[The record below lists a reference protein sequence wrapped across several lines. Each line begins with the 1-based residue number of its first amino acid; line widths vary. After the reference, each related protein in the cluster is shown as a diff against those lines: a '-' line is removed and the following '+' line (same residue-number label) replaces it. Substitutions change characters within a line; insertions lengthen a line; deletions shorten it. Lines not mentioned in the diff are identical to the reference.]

1 MSDQIKTAK
10 AQADKMSARLKQL
23 GVEIK
28 RTQCLEAIAAINNH
42 PSWNHFC
49 AAVGSV
55 PEGAAPLVPEQVMDR
70 YIVGG
75 LLGAQWAPHVRKV
88 FFDAIS
94 GGHQP
99 IYVELKSSESKPL
112 QVPAGIN
119 VGKIDVRFDWDGNV
133 VSTQGAIT
141 NPDMALAAI
150 GGPLHICLDYDRR
163 PESSTGKAE
172 LSTAFLDMIQNLNGS
187 QKMIGNALAKALE
200 QIADFLSVYCKSLPS
215 PLVIIDDSR
224 AAVSDVTSLVML
236 SNTATEKKSLQ
247 LTERLMASAP
257 LIDRITSSAPSVLFS
272 CSEGF
277 SHVVGPRL
285 KITSFY
291 VTEMPSITSFDTDL
305 LKYIK
310 ATLLELSDGKAAKVR
325 RNKIGLIICVCDL
338 AGVRFNNQME
348 LERHLMTFTN
358 WDTEFMRLVM
368 MDHKLVSVTKSTLSD
383 TLPVIESEPE
393 HYEKTTRGLIMA
405 IGDWV
410 EPLIKTLRD
419 RVISQ

>member
-55 PEGAAPLVPEQVMDR
+55 PEGAAPLVAEQTMNR

-75 LLGAQWAPHVRKV
+75 LLGAQWSPHVRKV

-94 GGHQP
+94 AGHQP

-112 QVPAGIN
+112 RVPAGIS

-133 VSTQGAIT
+133 ASTQGAIT
-141 NPDMALAAI
+141 NPEMALTAI

-163 PESSTGKAE
+163 PDSSTGKDE
-172 LSTAFLDMIQNLNGS
+172 LSSDFLDMIQNLNGS
-187 QKMIGNALAKALE
+187 QKKVGNALAKALE

-224 AAVSDVTSLVML
+224 TAVSDMTSLAMIF
-236 SNTATEKKSLQ
+236 NTAIEKKSLQ

-257 LIDRITSSAPSVLFS
+257 LIDRLTSLAPSVLFS

-285 KITSFY
+285 KIASFY
-291 VTEMPSITSFDTDL
+291 VTEMPCTTAFDTDL
-305 LKYIK
+305 LRSIK
-310 ATLLELSDGKAAKVR
+310 ITFRALSHGAEANEKRNTIDLL
-325 RNKIGLIICVCDL
+325 ITVCEL
-338 AGVRFNNQME
+338 AGFCFGNQKE
-348 LERHLMTFTN
+348 LMDHLMTFTN
-358 WDTEFMRLVM
+358 WDVEFSRLVM
-368 MDHKLVSVTKSTLSD
+368 MDHKLVSVRKSELVY
-383 TLPVIESEPE
+383 TLPIIDSDPKF
-393 HYEKTTRGLIMA
+393 YEEASSGLIMA
-405 IGDWV
+405 VGDWV
-410 EPLIKTLRD
+410 EPLIKILRG

>member
-55 PEGAAPLVPEQVMDR
+55 PEGAAPLVPEQTMAR

-75 LLGAQWAPHVRKV
+75 LLGAQWSPHVRKV

-112 QVPAGIN
+112 QAPAGIN
-119 VGKIDVRFDWDGNV
+119 VGKIDVNFDWDGNIA
-133 VSTQGAIT
+133 STQGAIT
-141 NPDMALAAI
+141 NPEMALAAI

-163 PESSTGKAE
+163 PENSTGKDE
-172 LSTAFLDMIQNLNGS
+172 LSSDFLDRIQNLNGS
-187 QKMIGNALAKALE
+187 QKKIGNALSKALG

-215 PLVIIDDSR
+215 PIVIIDDSR
-224 AAVSDVTSLVML
+224 GEVSDATSLAML
-236 SNTATEKKSLQ
+236 CNTAKEKKSLQ
-247 LTERLMASAP
+247 LSERLMACAP
-257 LIDRITSSAPSVLFS
+257 LIDRLMSSAPSVLFS
-272 CSEGF
+272 CSEWF
-277 SHVVGPRL
+277 SHIVGPRM
-285 KITSFY
+285 KIASCNA
-291 VTEMPSITSFDTDL
+291 TEMSSITSFDTDL

-310 ATLLELSDGKAAKVR
+310 TTFRELSHSKAAKVR
-325 RNKIGLIICVCDL
+325 RNKIGLIICICDL
-338 AGVRFNNQME
+338 AGVRFSNQME
-348 LERHLMTFTN
+348 LEQHLMTFTN
-358 WDTEFMRLVM
+358 WDTEFTRLVM
-368 MDHKLVSVTKSTLSD
+368 MDHKLVSVTKSTLAD

-393 HYEKTTRGLIMA
+393 HYEKITRGLIMA

>member
-75 LLGAQWAPHVRKV
+75 LLGAQWSPHVRKV

-119 VGKIDVRFDWDGNV
+119 VGKIDVNFDWDGNV

-141 NPDMALAAI
+141 NPEMALAAI
-150 GGPLHICLDYDRR
+150 GGPLHICLNYDRR

-172 LSTAFLDMIQNLNGS
+172 LSSDFLDMIQNLNGS
-187 QKMIGNALAKALE
+187 QKMIGNALAKALA

-236 SNTATEKKSLQ
+236 SNTAIEKKSLQ

-325 RNKIGLIICVCDL
+325 RNKIGLIICICDL